1 MSESSFR
8 LVPIDEANAGL
19 VGEVFRAAY
28 GDAFPVKYV
37 YRPEA
42 VLEEIRHNRLAALLA
57 VDEDNRAAGYV
68 SVFKSSPN
76 PRLWEAGNMVV
87 VPAYKQ
93 TDVSMLL
100 AAAYTDGTLF
110 AGNASDGLFG
120 EVVCCHYF
128 TQVSGIKAGQVDCAL
143 ELDQLDGPSFKD
155 NRTGSARVSC
165 VLNFKE
171 YSRPT
176 GPVYLPPVYGD
187 FLSRLAQPLQPRTF
201 APATAP
207 LPQDGLTRHEDRY
220 YEAAQTWKVAVS
232 EIGADWARFTAK
244 LLAEAKRRGVVSL
257 QLTLN
262 AGCPAIGA
270 AVEEL
275 RASGFFFGG
284 LAPRWFG
291 SDGLL
296 MQQVLGVETEYEH
309 IRLYSPTAKELLAF
323 IRADRASVTAGA
335 GN

>member
-1 MSESSFR
+1 MSAPAFR
-8 LVPIDEANAGL
+8 LVKIDELSAGL

-28 GDAFPVKYV
+28 GDTFPVKYV

-76 PRLWEAGNMVV
+76 PRLWEAGNLVV

-93 TDVSMLL
+93 TDVSLLL
-100 AAAYTDGTLF
+100 AASYTDGTLF
-110 AGNASDGLFG
+110 SKIASDGLFG
-120 EVVCCHYF
+120 ESVCCHYF
-128 TQVSGIKAGQVDCAL
+128 TQVSSIKAGHADFAL

-165 VLNFKE
+165 VLSFKE
-171 YSRPT
+171 YSCPS
-176 GPVYLPPVYGD
+176 GPVYLPPVYEN
-187 FLSRLAQPLQPRTF
+187 FLGQLFRPLYPRTLL
-201 APATAP
+201 PATAP
-207 LPQDGLTRHEDRY
+207 LPQGALTRQEDRY
-220 YEAAQTWKVAVS
+220 YESAQTWKVSVS
-232 EIGADWARFTAK
+232 RIGADWARFTAS

-262 AGCPAIGA
+262 MACPEIGA
-270 AVEEL
+270 AVKLL
-275 RASGFFFGG
+275 RSQGFFLGG

-291 SDGLL
+291 GDGLL

-309 IRLYSPTAKELLAF
+309 IRLYSPTAKDLLAY
-323 IRADRASVTAGA
+323 IRTDRASVMAGA

>member
-1 MSESSFR
+1 MPEPLFR
-8 LVPIDEANAGL
+8 LVQIDELNAGL

-37 YRPEA
+37 YQPEA

-57 VDEDNRAAGYV
+57 IDEENRAAGYV
-68 SVFKSSPN
+68 SVFKSTPN
-76 PRLWEAGNMVV
+76 PRLWEAGNLVV
-87 VPAYKQ
+87 VPAYRQ

-100 AAAYTDGTLF
+100 AASYTDGTLF
-110 AGNASDGLFG
+110 SRTDSDGLFG
-120 EVVCCHYF
+120 ESVCCHYF
-128 TQVSGIKAGQVDCAL
+128 TQVSSIKAGHADCAI

-171 YSRPT
+171 YSQPS
-176 GPVYLPPVYGD
+176 GPVYMPPVYGS
-187 FLSRLAQPLQPRTF
+187 FLRQLARPLHPRALLT
-201 APATAP
+201 ATAP
-207 LPQDGLTRHEDRY
+207 LPTGTLTRHEDHY
-220 YEAAQTWKVAVS
+220 YESAQTWKVAVG
-232 EIGADWARFTAK
+232 EIGADWAQFTAS

-257 QLTLN
+257 QVTLN
-262 AGCPAIGA
+262 MACPGIGA
-270 AVEEL
+270 AVEIL
-275 RASGFFFGG
+275 RSQGCFFGG

-296 MQQVLGVETEYEH
+296 MQRVLGIDTEYEH
-309 IRLYSPTAKELLAF
+309 IRLYSPTAKELLAY
-323 IRADRASVTAGA
+323 IQADRASLMAGA